1 MAEDIGQLDDVNV
14 GAPESHKEEMFSK
27 KEMEEMIKARVAK
40 GAEENRLRRE
50 ENESLRKKLADLE
63 RKQEAGTATTD
74 ERSQLHTARTTE
86 NEASQQGYTK
96 EQAEQMALHQMDI
109 ADLDKKLTDARD
121 KDPEFKDLLEKG
133 NKIHVEEVKLTA
145 GLPNAPAVV
154 KQLLKDRRDL
164 NLYRAYIAEGNLRDV
179 TSFLNDLSRKL
190 ESTEQRPHPSGYD
203 PAPVLSESGG
213 DQEDTS
219 EYISSKF

>member
-1 MAEDIGQLDDVNV
+1 MTEDIGQLDDVNV
-14 GAPESHKEEMFSK
+14 GSSEAPKEEMFSK

-40 GAEENRLRRE
+40 SAETSRLQRE
-50 ENESLRKKLADLE
+50 ENDNLRKKLEILE

-74 ERSQLHTARTTE
+74 ERSQLHTARTAETQ
-86 NEASQQGYTK
+86 ASQQGYTR
-96 EQAEQMALHQMDI
+96 EQAEAFALHQMDI
-109 ADLDKKLTDARD
+109 AELDKNLTAARD
-121 KDPEFKDLLEKG
+121 KDPEFKELVEKG
-133 NKIHVEEVKLTA
+133 NRLHPEEVKLTA

-179 TSFLNDLSRKL
+179 TSFLNDMSRKL
-190 ESTEQRPHPSGYD
+190 ESTEQKPHPSGYE
-203 PAPVLSESGG
+203 PSPVLSESGG

-219 EYISSKF
+219 EYISNKF